1 MDRILLIFIFLNDEI
16 QALHMRNIKFKR
28 AKQGSLEQKNVSFL
42 NTNVNEI
49 LN

>member
-1 MDRILLIFIFLNDEI
+1 MDQILLIFIFLSDEI
-16 QALHMRNIKFKR
+16 QALHMRNIEFKR
-28 AKQGSLEQKNVSFL
+28 AKQGSLGKKCVSFL